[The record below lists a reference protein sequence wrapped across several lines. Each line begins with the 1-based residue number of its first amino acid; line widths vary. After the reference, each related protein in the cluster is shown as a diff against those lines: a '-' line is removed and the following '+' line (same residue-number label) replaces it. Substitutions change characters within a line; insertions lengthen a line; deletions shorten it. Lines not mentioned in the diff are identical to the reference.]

1 MNSEINASENKQ
13 NGLNENHIRAISIT
27 LSELEKNIDEI
38 EGFIKDMH
46 RGRMYEIKNDL
57 TDLQKEIF
65 LEQIQQLRESICQ
78 FADEFGLVA
87 ESESLSY
94 LIRGTFSIEWVNVC
108 EMEPKRL
115 SGYGD
120 VGKDIWNSLDNYIKK
135 LEKLINN
142 IK

>member
-38 EGFIKDMH
+38 EGFIKDVH
-46 RGRMYEIKNDL
+46 RGRMYEVKNDL
-57 TDLQKEIF
+57 TDIQGKNV
-65 LEQIQQLRESICQ
+65 LEQIQQIREYIRKI
-78 FADEFGLVA
+78 ADEFGLDA
-87 ESESLSY
+87 ESECLSR
-94 LIRGTFSIEWVNVC
+94 LIRGTFSVEWVNIC

-115 SGYGD
+115 SGYGG
-120 VGKDIWNSLDNYIKK
+120 VGKDIWDTLDNYIKK
-135 LEKLINN
+135 LEDLINK